1 MLPTLYEFRYPLAVA
16 AGVCAGSLSFLV
28 WGARLTTPPP
38 EPPHV
43 QLDVTQTPYFRGLV
57 EDNAQYRLTNFKLRC
72 RLADAETERDSL
84 RRQQMARPIT
94 PGEPNDLPPGD
105 RIPPQAVPTEAK

>member
-1 MLPTLYEFRYPLAVA
+1 MLLTMYDLRNLLAVA
-16 AGVCAGSLSFLV
+16 TGVCAGSFAFMAG
-28 WGARLTTPPP
+28 GARLTTPSP

-57 EDNAQYRLTNFKLRC
+57 EDNAQYRLLNFKLRC
-72 RLADAETERDSL
+72 RLADVETERDAL
-84 RRQQMARPIT
+84 RRQQTARPIT